1 MDNMD
6 NIRKADERYSDKL
19 INNNFNDNTID
30 SDEELELLRN
40 IHNEKD
46 KIKYKKKYN
55 IIKNKG
61 LFVDNDET
69 ELDRAIRLSAM
80 EYAETSKERIKKYNH
95 SEEFDK
101 INRDKIIETIKQEKE
116 KQLKNIMNK
125 LLRVKTLEK
134 NDDSETSKIYNIIL
148 NHINNDEEI
157 MNVDENDYILIN
169 NFLIEKYEKHLKLN
183 KRCFIDK
190 TEYEYLRNRFII
202 V

>member
-1 MDNMD
+1 MD
-6 NIRKADERYSDKL
+6 NIRKADESYNDKL
-19 INNNFNDNTID
+19 INNNFNDD

-46 KIKYKKKYN
+46 KNEYKRKYN

-61 LFVDNDET
+61 LLNDSET
-69 ELDRAIRLSAM
+69 ELERAIRISAM
-80 EYAETSKERIKKYNH
+80 EYEEVSKERIQKFNH
-95 SEEFDK
+95 SEELEK
-101 INRDKIIETIKQEKE
+101 INRDKIIEKIKKEKE
-116 KQLKNIMNK
+116 NQLKNVMNK
-125 LLRVKTLEK
+125 LLRIKTLEK
-134 NDDSETSKIYNIIL
+134 NDKSETSQIYNLIL

-157 MNVDENDYILIN
+157 MNINENDYILID
-169 NFLIEKYEKHLKLN
+169 NFLIEKYEKPLKLN

>member
-1 MDNMD
+1 MD
-6 NIRKADERYSDKL
+6 NIRKADKSYNDKL
-19 INNNFNDNTID
+19 INNNFNDNNN

-46 KIKYKKKYN
+46 KNEYKRKYN

-61 LFVDNDET
+61 LLDNNNET
-69 ELDRAIRLSAM
+69 ELERAIRLSSM
-80 EYAETSKERIKKYNH
+80 EYEEISKERIHKFNH
-95 SEEFDK
+95 SEELEK
-101 INRDKIIETIKQEKE
+101 INRDKIIEKIKQEKE
-116 KQLKNIMNK
+116 KQLKNLMNK
-125 LLRVKTLEK
+125 LLRIKTLEK
-134 NDDSETSKIYNIIL
+134 NDESETSKIYNIIL

-157 MNVDENDYILIN
+157 MNINENDYILID
-169 NFLIEKYEKHLKLN
+169 NFLIEKYEKPLKLN

>member
-1 MDNMD
+1 MD
-6 NIRKADERYSDKL
+6 NIRKADESYNDKL
-19 INNNFNDNTID
+19 INNNFNDEND
-30 SDEELELLRN
+30 SDDELELLRN

-46 KIKYKKKYN
+46 KNEYKKKYN

-61 LFVDNDET
+61 LLNDNET
-69 ELDRAIRLSAM
+69 ELERAIRISAM
-80 EYAETSKERIKKYNH
+80 EYEEISKERINKFNH
-95 SEEFDK
+95 SEELEK
-101 INRDKIIETIKQEKE
+101 INRDKIIEKIKQEKE

-125 LLRVKTLEK
+125 LLRIKTLEK
-134 NDDSETSKIYNIIL
+134 NDESETSKIYNLIL

-157 MNVDENDYILIN
+157 MNINENDYILMD
-169 NFLIEKYEKHLKLN
+169 NFLIEKYEKPLKLN

>member
-1 MDNMD
+1 MD
-6 NIRKADERYSDKL
+6 NIRKADKSYNDKL
-19 INNNFNDNTID
+19 INNNFNDDND

-46 KIKYKKKYN
+46 KNEYKRKYN

-61 LFVDNDET
+61 LLNDNET
-69 ELDRAIRLSAM
+69 ELERAIRISAM
-80 EYAETSKERIKKYNH
+80 EYEETSKERIHKFNH
-95 SEEFDK
+95 SEELEK
-101 INRDKIIETIKQEKE
+101 INRDKIIEKIKQEKE
-116 KQLKNIMNK
+116 KQLKNLMNK
-125 LLRVKTLEK
+125 LLRIKTLEK
-134 NDDSETSKIYNIIL
+134 NDESETSKIYNIIL

-157 MNVDENDYILIN
+157 MNINENDYILID
-169 NFLIEKYEKHLKLN
+169 NFLIEKYEKPLKLN

>member
-19 INNNFNDNTID
+19 INNNFNVNTID

-80 EYAETSKERIKKYNH
+80 EYAETSKERIKKYNY

-116 KQLKNIMNK
+116 KQLKNLMNK
-125 LLRVKTLEK
+125 LLRIKTLEK
-134 NDDSETSKIYNIIL
+134 NDESETSKIYNIIL

-157 MNVDENDYILIN
+157 MNINENDYILIN
-169 NFLIEKYEKHLKLN
+169 NFLIEKYEKPLKLN

>member
-1 MDNMD
+1 MD
-6 NIRKADERYSDKL
+6 NIRKADESYNDKL
-19 INNNFNDNTID
+19 INNDNND

-46 KIKYKKKYN
+46 KKKYKKKYN

-61 LFVDNDET
+61 LLIDNDET
-69 ELDRAIRLSAM
+69 ELDRAIRLSAI
-80 EYAETSKERIKKYNH
+80 EYEETSKERIHKFNH
-95 SEEFDK
+95 SEELEK
-101 INRDKIIETIKQEKE
+101 INRDNLIEKIKQEKE

-125 LLRVKTLEK
+125 LLRIKTLEK
-134 NDDSETSKIYNIIL
+134 NDESETSKIYNIIL
-148 NHINNDEEI
+148 KHINDDEEI
-157 MNVDENDYILIN
+157 MNIDENDYILMD
-169 NFLIEKYEKHLKLN
+169 NFLIEKYEKPLKLN

>member
-1 MDNMD
+1 MD
-6 NIRKADERYSDKL
+6 NIRKADESYNDKL
-19 INNNFNDNTID
+19 INNDNND

-46 KIKYKKKYN
+46 KKKYKKKYN

-61 LFVDNDET
+61 LLIDNDET
-69 ELDRAIRLSAM
+69 ELDRAIRLSAI
-80 EYAETSKERIKKYNH
+80 EYEETSKERIHKFNH
-95 SEEFDK
+95 SEELEK
-101 INRDKIIETIKQEKE
+101 INRDNLIEKIKQEKE

-125 LLRVKTLEK
+125 LLRIKTLEK
-134 NDDSETSKIYNIIL
+134 NDESETSKIYNIIL
-148 NHINNDEEI
+148 KHINDDEEI
-157 MNVDENDYILIN
+157 MNIDENDYISMD
-169 NFLIEKYEKHLKLN
+169 NFLIEKYEKPLKLN